1 MILLPG
7 GRQLEAGASYTDMC
21 DYQNFSLVQGDT
33 LTFLCRLQGNSRNCS
48 KVLTHLLT
56 IHLDPAMTGHPP
68 WPTALSLDP
77 SENSPHHTA
86 AAPLVGL
93 SRRGVA
99 VPKKEVSPP
108 AEERTVDSGPGLD
121 ICIEDKDY
129 KIVGYEETTYP
140 ESVWE

>member
-1 MILLPG
+1 MV
-7 GRQLEAGASYTDMC
+7 C
-21 DYQNFSLVQGDT
+21 DYQNFSLDQGDN
-33 LTFLCRLQGNSRNCS
+33 LTFCLRPQGNSRNCS

-56 IHLDPAMTGHPP
+56 IHLDPVMTGHPP

-77 SENSPHHTA
+77 SVKSPHHTA

-108 AEERTVDSGPGLD
+108 AQERTVDPGPGLD
-121 ICIEDKDY
+121 FGIEEK
-129 KIVGYEETTYP
+129 EMMEFP
-140 ESVWE
+140 SLRF